1 MMLDG
6 LSMAHD
12 EYKQELAGRRI
23 AEEEVSRLKIELS
36 GQAARITALSSDE
49 RRREVQKQLTKE
61 MSDNL
66 TGLEQDLSKLK
77 VERDMTLAEVEE
89 LSASKR

>member
-12 EYKQELAGRRI
+12 EYKQELAARRI

-89 LSASKR
+89 LSASKA